1 MTIVST
7 VVVVRVSFLKILLTE
22 IITIQFISFILLNF
36 ISPVFRQLESSSD
49 LVNTSESIRDIPS
62 EILIGVMSS
71 QVDSLLKMKV

>member
-1 MTIVST
+1 VTIVST

-49 LVNTSESIRDIPS
+49 LVNTSESIRDIPP